1 MNIAVVFTGGTI
13 GSKADGGVIAPG
25 MPNRKLLSVCPKDVK
40 ADIYEPYTSL
50 SEYLTGEHINK
61 LVLQIKELLKKN
73 YDGIIIT
80 HGTDTMQYSAA
91 ALGFIFA
98 GAEIPIMLVGAQYVL
113 DDERTNGYINF
124 TDSVE
129 FIRQNLGKGVFVCYR
144 NDSGK
149 RKVHLGTRL
158 IAAAPYS
165 NDFESVKNLFFGE
178 FKDSGF
184 VKNPNFKAEGN
195 RADIFKDAKLQ
206 KYCRKILCLEARAGL
221 YCGDIP
227 AGIAAV
233 LHSSFHCGTLNTHE
247 STVFKKAK
255 EKNIPVFLTGSGSTA
270 YESASA
276 FETLGITVL
285 PEMSPLAAYV
295 KLWLITDN
303 NLPFDLIRENICG
316 ELI

>member
-13 GSKADGGVIAPG
+13 GSKADSGVIAPG
-25 MPNRKLLSVCPKDVK
+25 QPNRKLLSVCPKDVNT
-40 ADIYEPYTSL
+40 DIYEPYTTL
-50 SEYLTGEHINK
+50 SEYLNGEHINK
-61 LVLQIKELLKKN
+61 LILQIKELLKKN

-80 HGTDTMQYSAA
+80 HGTDTMQYTAA
-91 ALGFIFA
+91 ALGFVFA
-98 GAEIPIMLVGAQYVL
+98 CADIPIMLVGAQYVL

-129 FIRQNLGKGVFVCYR
+129 FIRQKLGKGVFLCYR

-178 FKDSGF
+178 FKESGF
-184 VKNPNFKAEGN
+184 VKNPNFKTEN
-195 RADIFKDAKLQ
+195 KTNNIFKDAKLQ
-206 KYCRKILCLEARAGL
+206 KYCRKVMCLEARAGL
-221 YCGDIP
+221 YCDIIP
-227 AGIAAV
+227 DNIAAV

-247 STVFKKAK
+247 SAVFEKAK
-255 EKNIPVFLTGSGSTA
+255 EKNIPVFLTGSGNTA

-276 FETLGITVL
+276 FDKLGITVL

-303 NLPFDLIRENICG
+303 DLPFDLMKENICG